1 MSASRR
7 GATSLRGVLLVDKP
21 SGFTSHDVVG
31 RIRRI
36 TGERRVGHAGT
47 LDPMATG
54 LLVVLVGPFTRLEPF
69 LSAAD
74 KTYDARIVF
83 GSATDTDD
91 AEGAVIE
98 QLPVPDSAM
107 DAEFAARIVASLVG
121 PSMQMPPVYSA
132 IKVGGRTA
140 HRVAR
145 KGGDIEL
152 APRAVIVHEATLLDV
167 DPGSSSWHVRFR
179 VSKGTYVRALARD
192 LGRAVGSAAHLA
204 ALRRVSSGPL
214 EVCDALTLDALERGE
229 VESSFIDPLQA
240 IEMVRVVALPGD
252 VLAGRSIDA
261 PAELVS
267 SEGANHA
274 VTDSSGSL
282 LAIYVRRGT
291 TLRPVAVFPRDPA
304 SEEAGR

>member
-1 MSASRR
+1 M
-7 GATSLRGVLLVDKP
+7 
-21 SGFTSHDVVG
+21 
-31 RIRRI
+31 
-36 TGERRVGHAGT
+36 GHAGT

-74 KTYDARIVF
+74 KTYDAWIVF

-98 QLPVPDSAM
+98 QLPVPDGAM
-107 DAEFAARIVASLVG
+107 DAEFAARTIASLVG

-152 APRAVIVHEATLLDV
+152 APRAVIVHEATLLEV

-214 EVCDALTLDALERGE
+214 EVSDALTLETLERSD

-240 IEMVRVVALPGD
+240 IEMVRVVAQPGD

-261 PAELVS
+261 PAALVS

-282 LAIYVRRGT
+282 LAIYVRRGAA
-291 TLRPVAVFPRDPA
+291 LKPVAVFPRDPA
-304 SEEAGR
+304 SGEAGR